1 MLKQDQILIQCVSII
16 IRAFGKSDS
25 SFAIGQTVPA
35 HMHV

>member
-16 IRAFGKSDS
+16 IRDFGKSDS
-25 SFAIGQTVPA
+25 SFVIELAVPA